1 MYNTAWKSYND
12 LLTTYF
18 DRYYDLLDIKRSK
31 RDPKYDPA
39 NLNLDEYGCS
49 EWYEEKSSDD

>member
-1 MYNTAWKSYND
+1 M
-12 LLTTYF
+12 LTTYF

-39 NLNLDEYGCS
+39 NLNLDEYGSS